1 MIFIISFL
9 QTIFISAI
17 DALIKGNIV
26 AHYDTWQQVP
36 WYWKDANFI
45 YPWSIMLIF
54 GLGIGILI
62 MRKSKWGWTY
72 LLMLGIWIGSGLES
86 LAYWLSI
93 VVFKIN
99 QTMWWLP
106 DDSFFWWYP
115 REAPWMNT
123 LFYLRW
129 ISKKS
134 DVTREAVLWGVAIA
148 FCINLGIYVY
158 KKSREASDM
167 LN

>member
-1 MIFIISFL
+1 MILAISFL
-9 QTIFISAI
+9 HTLIIGFF

-36 WYWKDANFI
+36 WYWKDGNFI

-72 LLMLGIWIGSGLES
+72 LLMLGVWLFVGLES
-86 LAYWLSI
+86 LAYWLWI
-93 VVFKIN
+93 VILKIN

-115 REAPWMNT
+115 REAPWLNN
-123 LFYLRW
+123 LIHLRW
-129 ISKKS
+129 LS
-134 DVTREAVLWGVAIA
+134 DGGNVTRTAVLWGVAIA
-148 FCINLGIYVY
+148 FCVNLAVY
-158 KKSREASDM
+158 LYKNSREKIDV
-167 LN
+167 LK